1 MFYIPRLNVIQSDS
15 GFSVEVLGR
24 TGLLYSEGP
33 RTMKIDSEVLQGP
46 SGMVVY
52 ADSIV
57 KWQSPHEDNEVDGAC
72 RNRIV
77 DNIKEAF
84 RFRGLEIEVP

>member
-1 MFYIPRLNVIQSDS
+1 MFHIPRSNLIQSGS

-46 SGMVVY
+46 SGLIVY
-52 ADSIV
+52 TDSIV
-57 KWQSPHEDNEVDGAC
+57 KWQSPHEGDEVDDAC
-72 RNRIV
+72 RNKIV
-77 DNIKEAF
+77 ENIKEGF
-84 RFRGLEIEVP
+84 RFRGLEIQVQ